1 MPLEI
6 KVFTEKMGAEKV
18 HTLPVDAYRVDK
30 PAREDGPILR
40 DKLEMGSFCCC
51 DYIVVKEN
59 TVLLIEDTNLIQ
71 KRNDLERKCLC
82 FIQEKEDKETFS
94 VKIIKN
100 ENLLKAYGS
109 LLLLYRLMSQST
121 EGEKLIQ
128 NKDIH
133 FWLVVND
140 GSSQDSRVFDN
151 LRDTMQ
157 NSLRKLVANVAVHP
171 LEKLEQELNNL

>member
-1 MPLEI
+1 M
-6 KVFTEKMGAEKV
+6 FTEKPRAEKV
-18 HTLPVDAYRVDK
+18 HTFPVDAYRVDK

-40 DKLEMGSFCCC
+40 DKLEMGSFRCC

-59 TVLLIEDTNLIQ
+59 IVLLIEDTNLIQ

-82 FIQEKEDKETFS
+82 FIQEKEDKENFS
-94 VKIIKN
+94 VKIIKD

-109 LLLLYRLMSQST
+109 LLLLCHLKSQSA
-121 EGEKLIQ
+121 EAKKLMRD
-128 NKDIH
+128 KKIH

-157 NSLRKLVANVAVHP
+157 NSLRKLVADVAVYP